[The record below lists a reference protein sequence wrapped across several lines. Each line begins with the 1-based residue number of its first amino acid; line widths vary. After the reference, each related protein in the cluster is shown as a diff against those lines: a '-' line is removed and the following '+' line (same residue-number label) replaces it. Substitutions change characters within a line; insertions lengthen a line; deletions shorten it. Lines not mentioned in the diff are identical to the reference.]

1 MSAILKQTFPKKAN
15 SKLDVG
21 TAVGRGT
28 LSIIHKNGKSQ
39 PHIDITAL
47 RTGEIAEDLAAYFAE
62 SERIPTVC
70 ALGVLIDRDHSCR
83 GAGGILIQLLP
94 QAPRESVENS
104 KRMLKTLGPCLLSLR
119 KELLCL
125 KFWKL
130 PCTEFLMKFW
140 NNQTRYTNAL
150 VQKKRPNTF
159 CLALEKR
166 RSCSSYRSKEP
177 CQFVVNFA
185 KKYTSLTTQPAKS
198 CL

>member
-1 MSAILKQTFPKKAN
+1 MYVDMSAILKQTFPKKAN

-39 PHIDITAL
+39 PHIEITAL

-104 KRMLKTLGPCLLSLR
+104 KRMLKTLGPCLL
-119 KELLCL
+119 
-125 KFWKL
+125 
-130 PCTEFLMKFW
+130 
-140 NNQTRYTNAL
+140 
-150 VQKKRPNTF
+150 
-159 CLALEKR
+159 
-166 RSCSSYRSKEP
+166 
-177 CQFVVNFA
+177 
-185 KKYTSLTTQPAKS
+185 
-198 CL
+198 